1 VPALQQQEG
10 VAIPR
15 PLLLVVPYF
24 LFLVESHP
32 VAIFSGMDVLELLGG
47 SRCAG
52 CQMPG
57 RILCPSCS
65 TGLRSPLAPIR
76 VPGVDRAAAAWAY
89 EGTARSLI
97 LGLKLRGR
105 RAYAGP
111 LVAGL
116 VAVVRAEGVNGSL
129 ITWVPGRPRDTRRR
143 GFDHAAVLARGLS
156 ASLGLPVRPLLQ
168 RTAGVR
174 PDQTRLS
181 RAERLANLDGA
192 FVARACKGPM
202 ILVDDLV
209 TTGATAAA
217 CASALRIAGASG
229 VELVVAC
236 RA

>member
-76 VPGVDRAAAAWAY
+76 VPGVDRAAA
-89 EGTARSLI
+89 LI